1 MERIEQLKKFIAED
15 PSDYFCLY
23 ALALEYSKIN
33 NIQKAIE
40 LLKQLIQINSGY
52 LAAYYQLGN
61 LFLLQQNFSEAKE
74 TFEKGLEVARLQKDQ
89 KTLNELQSA
98 IDFLE
103 D

>member
-1 MERIEQLKKFIAED
+1 
-15 PSDYFCLY
+15 
-23 ALALEYSKIN
+23 
-33 NIQKAIE
+33 
-40 LLKQLIQINSGY
+40 
-52 LAAYYQLGN
+52 LGN